1 VAGDEVPLN
10 VPIPRPL
17 HARLK
22 SKAALSGRTIR
33 RYVVE
38 AIEEKL
44 ARDEADDR
52 RNSRRREGRRV
63 ALRWDGWRGH
73 DERGRLAA
81 NEMLVTRSHHVTW

>member
-10 VPIPRPL
+10 VPIPRQL

-52 RNSRRREGRRV
+52 RSSRPR
-63 ALRWDGWRGH
+63 
-73 DERGRLAA
+73 
-81 NEMLVTRSHHVTW
+81 